1 MQILLFGGPNATE
14 FSAQGFDT
22 RGCDHFALSNH
33 PNKMWISERP
43 ATPGIWRL
51 QVSLQLITLW

>member
-1 MQILLFGGPNATE
+1 VGNKPFMQYANQWFDYGLYSTQHHMQILLFGGPNATE

-33 PNKMWISERP
+33 PNKM
-43 ATPGIWRL
+43 
-51 QVSLQLITLW
+51 